1 MNAFVIAGLILA
13 AWAVLIGLLGLRGF
27 PKNQAGQNI
36 VIGVTAVLF
45 LGAVGSAIA
54 DQTKVGE
61 RHGAEVEESEEPEE
75 APDQGAGNAEE
86 PGSQQAPSEAP
97 AEPPAGEEQ
106 ASPNPEEAPTGELEI
121 TADPSGSLK
130 YDVTTLTAPAG
141 QVTITMDNP
150 SPVPHNV
157 AIRGENVDEAGEIVQ
172 KGDTSSAQADLE
184 PGTYEFLCTVPGH
197 EQAGMKGTLTVE

>member
-1 MNAFVIAGLILA
+1 MNAFVIAGLVLA
-13 AWAVLIGLLGLRGF
+13 GWAVLVGLLGMRGF
-27 PKNQAGQNI
+27 PKNKAGQNI
-36 VIGVTAVLF
+36 AIGITAVLF
-45 LGAVGSAIA
+45 VGAVGSAIA

-61 RHGAEVEESEEPEE
+61 RHGAEVEEEEEPPPPEDE
-75 APDQGAGNAEE
+75 GGGSAEE

-97 AEPPAGEEQ
+97 ADPPPGEEQ
-106 ASPNPEEAPTGELEI
+106 ASPNPQEAPTGELTI
-121 TADPSGSLK
+121 SADEGGALK

-172 KGDTSSAQADLE
+172 KGDTSTAQADLGAGE
-184 PGTYEFLCTVPGH
+184 YEFLCTVPGH
-197 EQAGMKGTLTVE
+197 ADAGMKGVLTVE